1 MKNTCRVIKDYRLS
15 SGQRQAQDADTQPA
29 DVKNSKSRVQSDGV
43 VAEENSVVEHEDD
56 AGDLTAEV
64 CRVADHEKSIRLLD
78 WVANGLVTTTK
89 LGEVCTEL
97 SLITD
102 GFDELIIQLVELI
115 VQETCDNVVHCLS
128 KLARKNDKN
137 KQWRKRN

>member
-1 MKNTCRVIKDYRLS
+1 
-15 SGQRQAQDADTQPA
+15 
-29 DVKNSKSRVQSDGV
+29 
-43 VAEENSVVEHEDD
+43 
-56 AGDLTAEV
+56 
-64 CRVADHEKSIRLLD
+64 
-78 WVANGLVTTTK
+78 VANGLVTTTK